1 MSIQKFD
8 ARNLTMLRTELEAAI
23 ATVCNK
29 HGIAAPTLGRISY
42 NDTSFNTSKLVF
54 QTKSKIESVLT
65 ADTSS
70 LIGKR
75 FKANGRIFTIKS
87 DNGDG
92 TFVGTTQH
100 GKGFKLRL
108 DQIAEMIQL

>member
-8 ARNLTMLRTELEAAI
+8 ARNLTMLRSELETAI
-23 ATVCNK
+23 AAVCNK

-42 NDTSFNTSKLVF
+42 TDTSFSTSKLVF
-54 QTKSKIESVLT
+54 QTKSKVDTVLNANPT
-65 ADTSS
+65 D

-87 DNGDG
+87 DNGDN
-92 TFVGTTQH
+92 TFIGTTQH

-108 DQIAEMIQL
+108 DQIADMIAL